1 MKNSR
6 IYKILLPFFLMMF
19 ITNYVFADD
28 ISPLDDNFDIYE
40 VLEDAESIETNS
52 SSSELPTINSRAYV
66 VIDRKSN
73 TVLVGKNE
81 NQKKKMA
88 STTKI
93 MTALIVI
100 ENCDLSETVEISKK
114 SASTGGSRLGL
125 KTGDKITVYDLLYGL
140 MMRSGNDSAVA
151 LAEHTAGS
159 ISIFADLMNQK
170 AVELGLSNTHF
181 VTPHGLDED
190 EHYTTA
196 YELALLSNYAM
207 NNEIFAKIVGTKN
220 YTITIN
226 GYPKTLTNTNELLGS
241 LNGVYGIKTGFTNG
255 ANRCLVTCCK
265 RGEMDL
271 ICVVLGAD
279 TKKYRTTDSIK
290 LLEYSFSNF
299 KYVNIEEMVS
309 NYFET
314 WKENN
319 KNSFTINKGISS
331 YLDLKY
337 EDLEHSTIPIRNDLV
352 DKFQFYITCD
362 YILDSPISKG
372 TSIGTITLSLE
383 DKTIYSGNIITDS
396 DVEKKSIFD
405 YMLYFYKNFYN
416 IFDDFG
422 DGEKMIFLR
431 PQIHKNYFLFYI
443 FFYVFNYISY
453 CNNFFSITVWN
464 FYIKFFF

>member
-1 MKNSR
+1 MKSSR

-151 LAEHTAGS
+151 LAEYTAGS
-159 ISIFADLMNQK
+159 ISSFADLMNQK

-362 YILDSPISKG
+362 YVLDSPISKG

-422 DGEKMIFLR
+422 DGEKMIFS
-431 PQIHKNYFLFYI
+431 PSPNP
-443 FFYVFNYISY
+443 
-453 CNNFFSITVWN
+453 
-464 FYIKFFF
+464 